1 MAEKKMTRKE
11 ALETL
16 IGIVEEWKSKN
27 FAEGDIAATHTE
39 EAIAVARK
47 MIATIEK
54 SNSRPKG
61 KTSARI
67 QNETFMK
74 ELYAKMQEHKDPV
87 TPKWV
92 TEHVNGVM
100 STQRA
105 VWVAKVGKEW
115 GLIKE
120 IRIKKDVFYALADW
134 EPPTE

>member
-1 MAEKKMTRKE
+1 MADKKMTRKE
-11 ALETL
+11 ALELMLEITRE
-16 IGIVEEWKSKN
+16 GFE
-27 FAEGDIAATHTE
+27 AENVQ
-39 EAIAVARK
+39 EAREVLRK
-47 MIATIEK
+47 MIASIEK

-74 ELYAKMQEHKDPV
+74 ELYEKMKAHKDPV

-115 GLIKE
+115 GWIKE
-120 IRIKKDVFYALADW
+120 IRVKKDVFYALADW

>member
-1 MAEKKMTRKE
+1 MTEKKMTRKE
-11 ALETL
+11 ALELMLEITRE
-16 IGIVEEWKSKN
+16 GFE
-27 FAEGDIAATHTE
+27 AENVQ
-39 EAIAVARK
+39 EAREVLRK
-47 MIATIEK
+47 MITSIEK

-61 KTSARI
+61 KTTARI

-74 ELYAKMQEHKDPV
+74 ELYEKMKVHKDPV

-115 GLIKE
+115 GWIKE
-120 IRIKKDVFYALADW
+120 IRVKKDVFYALADW
-134 EPPTE
+134 EPPTD